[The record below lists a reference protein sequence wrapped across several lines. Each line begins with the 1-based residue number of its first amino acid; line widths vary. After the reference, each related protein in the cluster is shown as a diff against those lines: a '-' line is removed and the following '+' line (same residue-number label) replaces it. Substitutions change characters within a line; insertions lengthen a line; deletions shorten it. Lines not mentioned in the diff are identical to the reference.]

1 MIHESSE
8 KILVH
13 CPSWVGDL
21 VMATPTLRAIRENN
35 PAAHIALLVRPQ
47 VREVIEGLPYYDE
60 IIDYDSKSLHRK
72 WKEKFFL
79 SRKLKKSRF
88 SLAFILPNS
97 FSAAAL
103 SFLAG
108 IPVRIGFNTNA
119 RGFMLTHRIPPPAEK
134 GKKLPIPMVEHY
146 LMICKELHYTISS
159 PKTTLS
165 VSPGTREAV
174 NKLYHQREINLNK
187 PLVTF
192 IPGAS
197 FGASKCW
204 PPEYFAQLGDYLT
217 EKHDAQ
223 ILIVPG
229 PREQEIACRIK
240 SLMRHR
246 SFTFAK
252 EIISLEY
259 LKAIIGDSALVVTN
273 DTGPRH
279 FAVALNIP
287 VVVIMGPTDPRYSDY
302 SLEKT
307 RLLREELECSPCH
320 LKVCPTDHR
329 CMRNISAEKVLR
341 ACEEFLSIKRNS
353 P

>member
-1 MIHESSE
+1 MVMQGKKYD

-21 VMATPTLRAIRENN
+21 VMATPALRTIRENN
-35 PAAHIALLVRPQ
+35 SSAHIALLVRPQ

-88 SLAFILPNS
+88 SLSLILPNS
-97 FSAAAL
+97 FSSAAL

-108 IPVRIGFNTNA
+108 IPARIGFNTNA

-134 GKKLPIPMVEHY
+134 GKKFPISMVERY

-159 PKTTLS
+159 HKTILCF
-165 VSPGTREAV
+165 SPGTREAV
-174 NKLYHQREINLNK
+174 NKLYHQREINRNK

-204 PPEYFAQLGDYLT
+204 PPEYFAQVGDYLT

-246 SFTFAK
+246 SFTFAR

-287 VVVIMGPTDPRYSDY
+287 VVVVMGPTDPRYSNY

-329 CMRNISAEKVLR
+329 CMRNISAEKVLM
-341 ACEEFLSIKRNS
+341 ACEEFLSIKRK
-353 P
+353 

>member
-1 MIHESSE
+1 MTHEGSE

-21 VMATPTLRAIRENN
+21 VMATPALRAIRENN

-72 WKEKFFL
+72 WKKKFFL

-88 SLAFILPNS
+88 SLALILPNS
-97 FSAAAL
+97 FSSAAV

-108 IPVRIGFNTNA
+108 IPARIGFNTNA
-119 RGFMLTHRIPPPAEK
+119 RGFMLTHTIPPPADQ
-134 GKKLPIPMVEHY
+134 GKKLPISMVERY
-146 LMICKELHYTISS
+146 LMICEELHYKISS
-159 PKTTLS
+159 HKTILS
-165 VSPGTREAV
+165 FSSNTREAV
-174 NKLYHQREINLNK
+174 NKLYHQREINRNK

-223 ILIVPG
+223 ILIIPG

-246 SFTFAK
+246 PFTFAR

-287 VVVIMGPTDPRYSDY
+287 VVVIMGPTDPRYSNY
-302 SLEKT
+302 GLEKT

-320 LKVCPTDHR
+320 LKVCPSDHR
-329 CMRNISAEKVLR
+329 CMRNISADKVLK
-341 ACEEFLSIKRNS
+341 ACEEFLSIKRE
-353 P
+353 

>member
-1 MIHESSE
+1 
-8 KILVH
+8 
-13 CPSWVGDL
+13 
-21 VMATPTLRAIRENN
+21 
-35 PAAHIALLVRPQ
+35 
-47 VREVIEGLPYYDE
+47 
-60 IIDYDSKSLHRK
+60 
-72 WKEKFFL
+72 
-79 SRKLKKSRF
+79 
-88 SLAFILPNS
+88 
-97 FSAAAL
+97 
-103 SFLAG
+103 
-108 IPVRIGFNTNA
+108 
-119 RGFMLTHRIPPPAEK
+119 
-134 GKKLPIPMVEHY
+134 MVERY

-159 PKTTLS
+159 HKTMLS
-165 VSPGTREAV
+165 FSPGTREAV
-174 NKLYHQREINLNK
+174 NKLYHQREINQNK

-204 PPEYFAQLGDYLT
+204 PPEYFAQVGDYLT

-223 ILIVPG
+223 ILIIPG

-246 SFTFAK
+246 PFTFAR

-287 VVVIMGPTDPRYSDY
+287 VVVIMGPTDPRYSNY

-307 RLLREELECSPCH
+307 RLLREEVECSPCH

-341 ACEEFLSIKRNS
+341 ACEEFLSTKRK
-353 P
+353 

>member
-1 MIHESSE
+1 MIHGSPA

-21 VMATPTLRAIRENN
+21 VMVTPALRAIRENN
-35 PAAHIALLVRPQ
+35 PAAHITLLVRPQ
-47 VREVIEGLPYYDE
+47 VREVIAGLPYYDE
-60 IIDYDSKSLHRK
+60 VIEYDSKSLHRK
-72 WKEKFFL
+72 WKDKFFL
-79 SRKLKKSRF
+79 SRKLKKIKF
-88 SLAFILPNS
+88 SLAIIFPNS
-97 FSAAAL
+97 FSSAAL

-108 IPVRIGFNTNA
+108 IPARIGFNTNA
-119 RGFMLTHRIPPPAEK
+119 RGFMLTHKISPPVEK
-134 GKKLPIPMVEHY
+134 GKKLPIAMVERY

-159 PKTTLS
+159 HNTILS
-165 VSPGTREAV
+165 FSPGTREAV
-174 NKLYHQREINLNK
+174 NKLYHQREINPDK

-204 PPEYFAQLGDYLT
+204 PPEYFAQLGDGLT
-217 EKHDAQ
+217 EKHNAQ

-229 PREQEIACRIK
+229 PHEQEIACRIE

-246 SFTFAK
+246 PFTFAR

-259 LKAIIGDSALVVTN
+259 LKAIIKDSALVVTN

-279 FAVALNIP
+279 FAVAFNVP
-287 VVVIMGPTDPRYSDY
+287 VVVIIGPTDPRYSDY
-302 SLEKT
+302 CLEKT

-329 CMRNISAEKVLR
+329 CMRNISAEKALR
-341 ACEEFLSIKRNS
+341 ACEEFLSMKRNS